1 MLMLGSGWVKSTFTR
16 HFSRQFK
23 EESDLL
29 NNNKEQRTV
38 HMVDF
43 FLLLTSN
50 LVSWY
55 EWEQFFQELKN
66 KLHGPTIRYFVFFWG
81 GGACIL
87 FFFFS
92 IKTNTDT
99 KRLLFFGFFFNVCF
113 CYLAVV
119 YLRQLSNQK

>member
-1 MLMLGSGWVKSTFTR
+1 
-16 HFSRQFK
+16 
-23 EESDLL
+23 
-29 NNNKEQRTV
+29 
-38 HMVDF
+38 MVDF

-66 KLHGPTIRYFVFFWG
+66 KLHGPTIRYFVFFGG

-87 FFFFS
+87 VFFF
-92 IKTNTDT
+92 
-99 KRLLFFGFFFNVCF
+99 LLKQIQILKGCCFFGFFFNVCF

>member
-23 EESDLL
+23 EESVLL

-66 KLHGPTIRYFVFFWG
+66 KLHGPTICYFVFFWG

-87 FFFFS
+87 VFFF
-92 IKTNTDT
+92 
-99 KRLLFFGFFFNVCF
+99 LLKQIQILKGWFFWVFFNVCF